1 MRRLLLIAALAGLPV
16 ATPAAAQSLFGTRG
30 LGVPILPVDGA
41 GRALGGVGVGMWDL
55 AGSVVNPAAGA
66 TLGRRG
72 AILALENTA
81 LRVEHAGSHDAV
93 GATRFPL
100 VRLFV
105 PVGGAMLSASYG
117 GFLDQTYAVESTS
130 TLTLDGVEIGVADL
144 VDSRGGIAQLR
155 LGLAYPLLESLGV
168 GVAVGYYAGEQDYR
182 VTRRFTGEDV
192 ALAPYVAR
200 TVRTQSAPLL
210 SAGVRW
216 HGSPFLRAGAALTWA
231 GTLRGSPEIGDPP
244 ARDVAMPLQL
254 AAGVSAILGSSLM
267 AAAGAEWAGW
277 AAAAND
283 LESGAVD
290 AWRFGGGIELR
301 GASLRDRPLP
311 VRLGASLA
319 RLPFPLEG
327 EAPSEWSL
335 SAGLGAILAGEPDA
349 PLARADAGVERGS
362 RSAGSLAET
371 FWRLTV
377 SVAVFGR

>member
-1 MRRLLLIAALAGLPV
+1 V
-16 ATPAAAQSLFGTRG
+16 
-30 LGVPILPVDGA
+30 LPVDGA

-72 AILALENTA
+72 AFLALENTA
-81 LRVEHAGSHDAV
+81 LRVEHAGSDDTV

-100 VRLFV
+100 LRLFV
-105 PVGGAMLSASYG
+105 PLGAAMLSASYG

-130 TLTLDGVEIGVADL
+130 TLMFDGVPIAVADL

-155 LGLAYPLLESLGV
+155 LGVAYPVLESLGV
-168 GVAVGYYAGEQDYR
+168 GIAVGYYAGEQDYR
-182 VTRRFTGEDV
+182 VTRRFSGEEV
-192 ALAPYVAR
+192 TLAPYVAR
-200 TVRTQSAPLL
+200 TVRSQSAPLL

-231 GTLRGSPEIGDPP
+231 GTLRSSAEIGDPP
-244 ARDVAMPLQL
+244 AGQVTLPLQL
-254 AAGVSAILGSSLM
+254 AGGVSAILGSNLL
-267 AAAGAEWAGW
+267 ATAGGEWAGW
-277 AAAAND
+277 AAAAGD

-290 AWRFGGGIELR
+290 AWRFGGGVELR

-311 VRLGASLA
+311 FRLGASLA
-319 RLPFPLEG
+319 RLPFPLDG

-335 SAGLGAILAGEPDA
+335 TAGLGAILAGDADA

-371 FWRLTV
+371 FWRVTV